1 MAKIPLLSDGWST
14 IKEIDLRPLQQQAVN
29 GVRLAIAGQPGS
41 GRSTLAAQMR
51 TDPQRPVVAFD
62 SPVTILDINSI
73 PSEISADLIILIV
86 DSRDTDTAL
95 HQKILSNW
103 ADSGKKTLVVIN
115 QFEAQSETTAISPWS
130 RHRSR
135 RVVWGPVID
144 PTFLLREF
152 VPAVMALLPDKLLG
166 LGRYFPLFRAP
177 IAQYLINDA
186 CTTNAAYALSTGL
199 AETVGIFDLPITVAD
214 MVVLTK
220 NQAYLVYK
228 LGLALGYTTRWQDY
242 VAEFGSVLGTGFLW
256 RQLARTLVG
265 LIPVWGIIPKVAVSY
280 AGTYVVGHAVLQ
292 WYLTGRHVSKKQ
304 MQQLYRQA
312 FARGKNFAQTL
323 TQKLPKPRLS
333 KSRQKALPAPVK
345 NKKQKSVCLYC
356 GKKLTEDSGF
366 CPHCGMPL
374 NEIETP
380 EETS

>member
-29 GVRLAIAGQPGS
+29 GVRLVIAGQPGS

-51 TDPQRPVVAFD
+51 TDPNRSIMEFD
-62 SPVTILDINSI
+62 SPITILDINNLSADI
-73 PSEISADLIILIV
+73 EADLIIVMV
-86 DSRDTDTAL
+86 DSREPDTTL
-95 HQKILSNW
+95 HQKYLTIW
-103 ADSGKKTLVVIN
+103 ADSGKKTLVFIN
-115 QFEAQSETTAISPWS
+115 QLEIPGESTAISPWA

-135 RVVWGPVID
+135 RVVWGPAND
-144 PTFLLREF
+144 QTFLQQEF

-166 LGRYFPLFRAP
+166 LGRYFPLFRAS
-177 IAQYLINDA
+177 IAHYLINDA

-228 LGLALGYTTRWQDY
+228 LGLALDYTTRWQDY

-256 RQLARTLVG
+256 RQLARTLIG

-280 AGTYVVGHAVLQ
+280 AGTYVVGNTVLQ

-304 MQQLYRQA
+304 MQQLYSQA
-312 FARGKNFAQTL
+312 FAKGKQFAYNL
-323 TQKLPKPRLS
+323 TQKLPKPRQA
-333 KSRQKALPAPVK
+333 KPAPK
-345 NKKQKSVCLYC
+345 LLPMPGKKQKRACLYC
-356 GKKLTEDSGF
+356 KKTLTDDGAF
-366 CPHCGMPL
+366 CPHCGMPIK
-374 NEIETP
+374 ESET
-380 EETS
+380 

>member
-14 IKEIDLRPLQQQAVN
+14 IKEIDLKPIQQQAVN
-29 GVRLAIAGQPGS
+29 GARLAIVGRPGS

-51 TDPQRPVVAFD
+51 SDPNRPTTLFD
-62 SPVTILDINSI
+62 SPVIILDIGH
-73 PSEISADLIILIV
+73 EISSIEADLIILMV
-86 DSRDTDTAL
+86 DSQDTETTL
-95 HQKILSNW
+95 HQKLLTEW
-103 ADSGKKTLVVIN
+103 ANSGKKTLVFIN
-115 QFEAQSETTAISPWS
+115 QFDFQEEKTSLSPWTH
-130 RHRSR
+130 HRSR
-135 RVVWGPVID
+135 RVIWGPVTDHI
-144 PTFLLREF
+144 FLQKEF

-166 LGRYFPLFRAP
+166 LGRYFPLFRIP

-199 AETVGIFDLPITVAD
+199 AETVGIFALPITVAD
-214 MVVLTK
+214 LVVLTK

-228 LGLALGYTTRWQDY
+228 VGLALGYTTRWQDY
-242 VAEFGSVLGTGFLW
+242 VAEFGGVLGTGFLW

-304 MQQLYRQA
+304 MQQLYSQA
-312 FARGKNFAQTL
+312 FAKGKNFAQNL

-333 KSRQKALPAPVK
+333 KPRLSKPRQKLLPAPG
-345 NKKQKSVCLYC
+345 KKQKKVCLYC
-356 GKKLTEDSGF
+356 GKTLSDLGGF
-366 CPHCGMPL
+366 CPHCGMPVTE
-374 NEIETP
+374 NEI
-380 EETS
+380 S

>member
-51 TDPQRPVVAFD
+51 TDPQRPIIEFD
-62 SPVTILDINSI
+62 SPITILDINNI
-73 PSEISADLIILIV
+73 PSDINADLIIVMV
-86 DSRDTDTAL
+86 DSREPDTAL
-95 HQKILSNW
+95 HQKYLTDW
-103 ADSGKKTLVVIN
+103 ADSGKKTLVFIN
-115 QFEAQSETTAISPWS
+115 QFDTPSETTAISPWA

-135 RVVWGPVID
+135 RVVWGQAID
-144 PTFLLREF
+144 HIFLLREF
-152 VPAVMALLPDKLLG
+152 APAVIALLPDKLLG
-166 LGRYFPLFRAP
+166 LGRYFPLFRSP

-199 AETVGIFDLPITVAD
+199 AETIGVFDLPITVAD

-304 MQQLYRQA
+304 MQQLYSQA
-312 FARGKNFAQTL
+312 FARGRNFAQTL
-323 TQKLPKPRLS
+323 TQKLPAPRLP
-333 KSRQKALPAPVK
+333 KPKQKALPAPS
-345 NKKQKSVCLYC
+345 KKQKRVCLYC
-356 GKKLTEDSGF
+356 GKKLLSDNGF
-366 CPHCGMPL
+366 CPHCGMPVS
-374 NEIETP
+374 EKD
-380 EETS
+380 TSGSVS